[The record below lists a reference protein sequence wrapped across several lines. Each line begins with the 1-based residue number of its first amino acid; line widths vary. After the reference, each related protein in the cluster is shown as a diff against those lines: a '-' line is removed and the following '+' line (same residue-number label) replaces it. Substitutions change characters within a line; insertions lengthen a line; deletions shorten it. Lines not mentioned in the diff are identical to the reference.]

1 MGLIR
6 NPLTIIISESG
17 GGLTPEQ
24 LQLLDNENKTYARLL
39 NENQDQGESLVL
51 KVTADKIIDEDA
63 ILKITKVDLEYNSLV
78 QTYGNFNRITETT
91 NIKLEQL
98 NNRLG
103 IAVGSYGHS

>member
-39 NENQDQGESLVL
+39 NENQEQGESLVL

-63 ILKITKVDLEYNSLV
+63 ILKITKADLEYNSLV
-78 QTYGNFNRITETT
+78 QTYGNLNSITETT

-98 NNRLG
+98 NNRLSV
-103 IAVGSYGHS
+103 AVGSYGHL